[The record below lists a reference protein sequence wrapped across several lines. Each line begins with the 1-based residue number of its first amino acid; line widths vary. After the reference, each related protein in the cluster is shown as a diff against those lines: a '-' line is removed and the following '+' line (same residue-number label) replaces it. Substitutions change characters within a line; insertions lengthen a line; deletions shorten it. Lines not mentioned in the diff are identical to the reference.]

1 MCVVGQLC
9 WGAGGL
15 LVPLIPTVRV
25 AAITA
30 INAVDKLAAF
40 FSKTS
45 SK

>member
-1 MCVVGQLC
+1 MCVLWASCVG
-9 WGAGGL
+9 GGGV